1 MQELRKTAEPLL
13 SRGGSSN
20 VNSTTSSGNRGEEEQ
35 RPQKQRSTSIHQQGS
50 AGSSSVTTSMTAEEK
65 ARSMVDQ
72 LSMEERESILY
83 EVHGIKDSIPETPE
97 LIETSL
103 SQFRELV
110 QQQANENASKRA
122 AAYHQAL
129 SISKDY
135 VQNQSLLVS
144 FLRAER
150 FDVPRAVSRYFGF
163 FEWKLELFG
172 LDKLCKD
179 ISLQDDFSADDMQVM
194 QNGALSVL
202 PNRDRADRMVVCH
215 ILSHQR
221 YKDRMSVVSPD
232 FLSMA

>member
-20 VNSTTSSGNRGEEEQ
+20 VNSTTGSGNSGEEE
-35 RPQKQRSTSIHQQGS
+35 RPQKQRSTPIHQQS
-50 AGSSSVTTSMTAEEK
+50 NVGSSSVATSMTAEEK

-150 FDVPRAVSRYFGF
+150 FDVPRAVSRYMGF
-163 FEWKLELFG
+163 FAWKLELFG